1 VTKRALALSLL
12 PTAAVLLYPPA
23 LALSGGA
30 SKRVAALMFFYPW
43 LVTSCIWTVLTQ
55 SSHIQEDCQRD
66 RTDDD
71 FYRWQ
76 IESALDYSRHSRL
89 VPALTAGL
97 NYQTLHHVFPSVCH
111 CHFHDL
117 YPDYAAICAKHG
129 VRLNTRPNILAAWR
143 SCVARVFE
151 LSAER

>member
-1 VTKRALALSLL
+1 LFAHARPRAA
-12 PTAAVLLYPPA
+12 PRAA
-23 LALSGGA
+23 
-30 SKRVAALMFFYPW
+30 
-43 LVTSCIWTVLTQ
+43 
-55 SSHIQEDCQRD
+55 
-66 RTDDD
+66 
-71 FYRWQ
+71 
-76 IESALDYSRHSRL
+76 
-89 VPALTAGL
+89 
-97 NYQTLHHVFPSVCH
+97 VCH